1 MEMIMLNR
9 DLAHPK
15 VIFSLHELYFEYSV
29 LVQTETACNKDK
41 DNEEKDSDQYLVRWI
56 KKYRIKIFV
65 TVIIYDYQESDD
77 STLRR
82 GRDRSDD
89 SEASV
94 NLKRT
99 VGLFSG
105 ISLIVGTMIG
115 SGIFVSPTG

>member
-1 MEMIMLNR
+1 M
-9 DLAHPK
+9 
-15 VIFSLHELYFEYSV
+15 
-29 LVQTETACNKDK
+29 
-41 DNEEKDSDQYLVRWI
+41 
-56 KKYRIKIFV
+56 